1 MYKRQGLGV
10 VFAGALASA
19 GAAVV
24 VSDID
29 GEAAQAVAD
38 GLVTNGGR
46 AIGCRVD
53 VTRDEDARAMV
64 DLAKREFGG
73 VDILVNNAGLARG
86 RWSLGIE
93 LSTDEWNQIFAVNVV
108 GAVVCARACR
118 ESMTSRG
125 GGVVVN
131 LTSMGAYRESG
142 AYSVSKAALA
152 SLNNLLAAE
161 LGPDNIRVNA
171 IAPGMMTA
179 KLPPEQVERVVSGQK
194 LQRQGSPADLVGALL
209 YLCSDSS
216 SFMTGSTIRVD
227 GGMIRGHI

>member
-1 MYKRQGLGV
+1 V
-10 VFAGALASA
+10 VFASALASA

-29 GEAAQAVAD
+29 GKAAQAVAD
-38 GLVTNGGR
+38 ELVASGGQ

-53 VTRDEDARAMV
+53 VTSDEDVRAMV
-64 DLAKREFGG
+64 DLAQRTYGG

-93 LSTDEWNQIFAVNVV
+93 LSTEEWKQILAVNVV

-118 ESMTSRG
+118 EAMVSRG

-131 LTSMGAYRESG
+131 ITSMGAYRESG

-179 KLPPEQVERVVSGQK
+179 KLPPDQVAGVIASQK
-194 LQRQGSPADLVGALL
+194 LRRQGNPSDLVGALL

-216 SFMTGSTIRVD
+216 SFVTGTTIRVD